1 MIVNETLP
9 VISDPVLG
17 GGVPSVIVSTVL
29 IVMYVFSLVPFL
41 SHAHPNPSEFVLP
54 TLPVSSH
61 TLRSRLPCLLWFNS
75 IHCSSLS
82 LDYIPI
88 LSAWPVL
95 SHSPLAGLHK
105 VANDAMCRMTRLR
118 HGRRVSC
125 EPPATRAAHVMSCR
139 GSRGARVFKFWQERE
154 RSLGLASSPSSAKG
168 ALIATVTVMG
178 TRIYQSLAR
187 RPVWCTGN
195 LSICDGEH
203 ERVQSRGRVFTP
215 IGRFVLGCE
224 QFTSDSVDRGQ
235 RQ

>member
-1 MIVNETLP
+1 
-9 VISDPVLG
+9 
-17 GGVPSVIVSTVL
+17 
-29 IVMYVFSLVPFL
+29 
-41 SHAHPNPSEFVLP
+41 
-54 TLPVSSH
+54 
-61 TLRSRLPCLLWFNS
+61 
-75 IHCSSLS
+75 
-82 LDYIPI
+82 
-88 LSAWPVL
+88 
-95 SHSPLAGLHK
+95 
-105 VANDAMCRMTRLR
+105 
-118 HGRRVSC
+118 
-125 EPPATRAAHVMSCR
+125 MSCH
-139 GSRGARVFKFWQERE
+139 GSRGARVSKFWQERE